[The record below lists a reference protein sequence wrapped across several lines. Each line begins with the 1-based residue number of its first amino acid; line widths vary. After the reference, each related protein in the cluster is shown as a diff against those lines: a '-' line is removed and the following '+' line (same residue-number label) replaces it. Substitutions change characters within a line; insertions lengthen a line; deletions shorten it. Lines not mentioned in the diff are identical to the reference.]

1 MLLQI
6 LQHTPIWVFG
16 LFFGLIFLGYSQTK
30 TRKISMQRL
39 AILPV
44 AMLGLSA
51 SGVWS
56 SFGASPLG
64 FIAWLSG
71 ISIMLAVFAWLE
83 YPKNIAY
90 SSQEQ
95 LYTISG
101 SWVAFT
107 LIMLIFF
114 TKYTVAV
121 LLIRNS
127 TLHQSTFFIL
137 GICTLYG
144 FSSGWFFARAFFT
157 YYFSKK
163 ETVTTQ
169 VNV

>member
-1 MLLQI
+1 MLQI
-6 LQHTPIWVFG
+6 LQHTPLWVFG
-16 LFFGLIFLGYSQTK
+16 LLVGLIFLGYSQTK
-30 TRKISMQRL
+30 TRKISTRRL

-56 SFGASPLG
+56 SFGASLLG

-71 ISIMLAVFAWLE
+71 ISIMLAVFALLE

-90 SSQEQ
+90 SPKEQ
-95 LYTISG
+95 LYTIPG
-101 SWVAFT
+101 SWAAFT

-127 TLHQSTFFIL
+127 TLHQSTFFII

-144 FSSGWFFARAFFT
+144 LSSGWFFARAFFT
-157 YYFSKK
+157 YYFSKNQII
-163 ETVTTQ
+163 TNQ
-169 VNV
+169 FHS

>member
-1 MLLQI
+1 MLQI
-6 LQHTPIWVFG
+6 LQHTPLWVFG
-16 LFFGLIFLGYSQTK
+16 LLIGLIFLGYSQTK
-30 TRKISMQRL
+30 TRKTSTRRL
-39 AILPV
+39 AILPI
-44 AMLGLSA
+44 AMMCLSA

-56 SFGASPLG
+56 TFGASPLG
-64 FIAWLSG
+64 FIAWLIG
-71 ISIMLAVFAWLE
+71 ISGMLAIFTWVK
-83 YPKNIAY
+83 YPKNVAY
-90 SSQEQ
+90 SSKEQ
-95 LYTISG
+95 LYTIPG

-127 TLHQSTFFIL
+127 ALYQSTFFII

-144 FSSGWFFARAFFT
+144 LSSGWFFARAFFT

-163 ETVTTQ
+163 ESITIQ
-169 VNV
+169 VLT